1 MRKNGEQLQTSENK
15 PILIVDNCNTNAYSS
30 THMKRNTK
38 TEKMPVV
45 VTFRPD
51 PDDYKIILAAK
62 RKHGLKKTTDLLRM
76 ALRRLKEAEGLE
88 VA

>member
-1 MRKNGEQLQTSENK
+1 MRKNGTKSQAAENR
-15 PILIVDNCNTNAYSS
+15 LNLVVDNCITNAYSQQQ
-30 THMKRNTK
+30 MKRNNK
-38 TEKMPVV
+38 AEKMPVV